1 MPAWQSIA
9 RTAVR
14 AISNGMASILSNS
27 MAGCHTACS
36 TPGCHRPS
44 PRCILWAMLPGS
56 VEKAAVRAREE
67 LLAKLRERIVGF
79 AASRMQRNAA
89 EDLAQEVLILL
100 HEKYGHLERLE
111 DLLPL
116 SLQIVRF
123 KMMALRRKAQRR
135 GEYTQVQ
142 VDEIQV
148 ADGAADPLAA
158 AEQREMRERLIAA
171 VSELGERCRKM
182 FALKLEGKS
191 YAEIQAAL
199 GVGSINTVYTWDF
212 RCRKHL
218 MELMGGSWE
227 AGQ

>member
-1 MPAWQSIA
+1 MGPTPSGSAE
-9 RTAVR
+9 RTV
-14 AISNGMASILSNS
+14 
-27 MAGCHTACS
+27 
-36 TPGCHRPS
+36 PS
-44 PRCILWAMLPGS
+44 S
-56 VEKAAVRAREE
+56 REE
-67 LLAKLRERIVGF
+67 ILEKLRERIVGF
-79 AASRMQRNAA
+79 AASRLQRDAA

-100 HEKYGHLERLE
+100 HQKYGHLERLE

-123 KMMALRRKAQRR
+123 KMLAFRRKTQRR
-135 GEYTQVQ
+135 GEYTQVP

-171 VSELGERCRKM
+171 VGKMGERCRKL

-191 YAEIQAAL
+191 YAEIQAIL
-199 GVGSINTVYTWDF
+199 GVGSKNTVYTWDF

-218 MELMGGSWE
+218 LELMGGSWE
-227 AGQ
+227 ASE